1 MANKETVGRWTVP
14 QVSVWIRTR
23 DLATVRE
30 LGPRTARSLVMAALA
45 MPDVLTASECL
56 VAALRAGRLAASG
69 RLVAAQVTATGKAPD
84 RILGDGRESIPQSF
98 WQDGA
103 DLSDDPD
110 RGVMARAHRGEDRW
124 IDLDVEAGACI
135 GRWQPPA
142 AILGDG
148 ALSLGQAAAQLD
160 PEPIDRL
167 RWLLTHPA
175 AIVTGL
181 NDRAERVTV
190 DAAALALGVAD
201 IEADSV
207 TTRDGRLCWSQVT
220 IDLAPAA
227 VVEPA
232 VPQPETPPPDP
243 PLRKIDSDSQTALCR
258 ANVLEVFPDGKWSG
272 SYAEILARIEAKC
285 GRSYSQDVLRVALG
299 TKKP

>member
-1 MANKETVGRWTVP
+1 
-14 QVSVWIRTR
+14 
-23 DLATVRE
+23 
-30 LGPRTARSLVMAALA
+30 

-56 VAALRAGRLAASG
+56 VAALRAGRLNANG
-69 RLVAAQVTATGKAPD
+69 RLVSGQVTATGEAPD
-84 RILGDGRESIPQSF
+84 RILGDGRETIPQSF

-110 RGVMARAHRGEDRW
+110 RGVMAREQGGAGRW
-124 IDLDVEAGACI
+124 IEIGVGATACI

-175 AIVTGL
+175 VIVTGL

-227 VVEPA
+227 GVEPTV
-232 VPQPETPPPDP
+232 VPQPETPSPDP
-243 PLRKIDSDSQTALCR
+243 PLRKIDRVSQTDLCR
-258 ANVLEVFPDGKWSG
+258 ADLRQLFPDGKAPG
-272 SYAEILARIEAKC
+272 SYATILARIEAKFSRRYS
-285 GRSYSQDVLRVALG
+285 RSVLRVALG
-299 TKKP
+299 RKKP